1 MKMTIPVAAVRIAR
15 SMKAAEA
22 SCDQALNDSAALM
35 AELTMVRLAT
45 GADAATGQEA
55 LMRLAKAQS
64 LLISA
69 QNEVLRSHGVLRDL
83 ARERGDIPAECPSFA
98 ALDQAA

>member
-1 MKMTIPVAAVRIAR
+1 MNMTIPVAAARIAR
-15 SMKAAEA
+15 SMQATEA
-22 SCDQALNDSAALM
+22 SFDQALSDSATLM
-35 AELTMVRLAT
+35 TELTSVRMAT

-64 LLISA
+64 LLINA
-69 QNEVLRSHGVLRDL
+69 QNEVLRSHSVLRDL

-98 ALDQAA
+98 EVVRAA